1 MYNKYHRDRKD
12 EKKKST
18 KKKEERGGK
27 KLMVKRRL
35 FKNLIYIFKC
45 FRGKRTSWG
54 EKN

>member
-12 EKKKST
+12 EKKRVE
-18 KKKEERGGK
+18 KKEGGGK